1 MDIAKIST
9 TLTTNHARFAEMLRS
24 LSDTEFVQEKP
35 PKWTAA
41 QQLEHIVRAVQPV
54 ALAFRLP
61 KFLLR
66 LLFGKANRPSRT
78 FEGLVEKYRQ
88 KLAAGGRASGRFVP
102 PKTGLGDREKLLADL
117 EKQVGKLTRRL
128 GGFSET
134 ELDTLILPHP
144 LLGKLT
150 LREMLFFTAYHVTH
164 HERAVREMLKKQL

>member
-9 TLTTNHARFAEMLRS
+9 TLTANHAQFAGMIRA
-24 LSDTEFVQEKP
+24 LSDAEFVQEKP

-54 ALAFRLP
+54 AQAFGLP

-78 FEGLVEKYRQ
+78 FEGLVEKYQQ

-102 PKTGLGDREKLLADL
+102 PKTGLAAREKLLADL
-117 EKQVGKLTRRL
+117 EKQVGRLVRRL
-128 GGFSET
+128 GRFSEK

-164 HERAVREMLKKQL
+164 HERAVREMLGQQS